1 MRALR
6 WIGIGLGT
14 ILLLFAFL
22 LWLADTSIGHR
33 FIADQIAAQAPKS
46 GLRIRV
52 GRIDGSIYNKAILR
66 NVRVYD
72 PQGLFLDASEVRLDW
87 APAAWLRNR
96 LDIDRLHIPLA
107 TLHKLPKLLPS
118 ETRRPILPGFD
129 IRIADL
135 RIDRLRIEPAL
146 ARERRIG
153 SIRGSADINDGRAV
167 IRLNAQTNGGDRLVL
182 NLDAEPDGN
191 RFDLETRLDAPAGGT
206 FGKIIGTER
215 PVTLAVT
222 GDGDWTNWRGTLAS
236 QVSGNRVAEIVLT
249 NAKGNVALDGR
260 LLLSSITKGRVA
272 ALTGPAVRV
281 RGEGRLENR
290 RLDASLR
297 LTSAALDLA
306 ARGIV
311 DLANNAFDPLDIDVR
326 LLQPKALLSNMTGRN
341 VALKVRLDGAFAR
354 AGFDYLLTAP
364 FAAFDQTGFEN
375 VRASG
380 RGRLSASPLR
390 VPVSLTARRVTG
402 VGDVAGGILAN
413 LSVDGPLLV
422 TTTTITGDDLR
433 FRSDKLSGKITLFV
447 DLATGRYDVGLAGQL
462 NRYLIPGLGIVDV
475 KTDLKV
481 VPGSNGRGTRI
492 AGRGQVWVRRLDN
505 GFLASLTGG
514 LPYIE
519 AALERGTDGVLR
531 FTNARLTAPGLRLTG
546 NGYRRQ
552 DGTFSFTG
560 NGRQAQYGPITRLV
574 LDGNIARPKIDLLLA
589 RPNAAADL
597 RSVRL
602 QLAPDGNGFSWTAMG
617 QSLAGAFE
625 GNGRIDLPAR
635 APALITI
642 TRLTASDIT
651 ASGTLHSL
659 TGGFA
664 GQIMLAGGGV
674 TGTLSL
680 SPANGVQQVVANV
693 RARDMRLEG
702 PPVLSARRASFNG
715 TILLD
720 PRGISIDGMFNGQG
734 LSRGNL
740 SLARVAA
747 NVKLRGG
754 SGEIRAALA
763 GERGRSFDLQT
774 VTQFSPNRIQLVGSG
789 TVDRRPITLTSPAIL
804 TREDGGWRLQ
814 PTVLEF
820 AGGRA
825 RLAGLFGER
834 STEVNANVSQL
845 PLSIADI
852 IAPGLGL
859 GGIANGT
866 LTFRQIAGEIPTGR
880 ADVRVR
886 GLTRSGLVL
895 SSKPVD
901 VGVTAVL
908 TGQNAAVRAVAVS
921 GGQTIGRAQAR
932 ITPGGTGDL
941 GARLINGAMF
951 AQIRYNGAAD
961 TLWRLTGVETF
972 DVSGPVAIGADVTG
986 SAANPVIRGSIR
998 TTNARLES
1006 PITGTVLTAIQASGR
1021 FGGSRLLLDRFTAR
1035 AGPEGAV
1042 SGTGSFDFAAGQNFG
1057 INLKLQADRARLLAR
1072 DDIAATVTGPITVAS
1087 DGRGGGLIS
1096 GDLRMLRGSFKL
1108 GQAEAI
1114 AAVPIL
1120 PVTEINDLTPGP
1132 VRGRAPS
1139 PWRMAIKARAFN
1151 QLAVT
1156 GLGIDSEWSANLDI
1170 GGTVTEPRILGRA
1183 DLVRGGYEFAGKRFD
1198 LERGVIRFQGESPP
1212 DPVLDIVAQGD
1223 ANNVSATIRVT
1234 GTGLRPNIAFSSVPA
1249 LPEDELLARLLFGTS
1264 ITNLSAPEAV
1274 QLAASVASLRGGTG
1288 LNPINALRKVIGL
1301 DRLRILPGDNVTG
1314 QKTSIAAGKY
1324 ITRRLYAE
1332 VVTDGQGYSATRAE
1346 FQITR
1351 WLSILATISTIG
1363 QQSAAVRV
1371 SRDY

>member
-6 WIGIGLGT
+6 WIGIGAGA
-14 ILLLFAFL
+14 LLLL
-22 LWLADTSIGHR
+22 LALVLWIADTSIGHR
-33 FIADQIAAQAPKS
+33 FIVDQIAAQSPKS

-52 GRIDGSIYNKAILR
+52 GRIDGSIYNKAVLR

-87 APAAWLRNR
+87 TPIAWLRNR
-96 LDIDRLHIPLA
+96 LDIDSLHIPLA
-107 TLHKLPKLLPS
+107 TLHKLPRLRPS
-118 ETRRPILPGFD
+118 ETRQPILPGFD
-129 IRIADL
+129 IRIADF
-135 RIDRLRIEPAL
+135 RIDRLRIEPAI

-153 SIRGSADINDGRAV
+153 RIRGSADINDGRAV
-167 IRLNAQTNGGDRLVL
+167 VRLNAETNGRDRLVF

-206 FGKIIGTER
+206 FGKMIGTDR

-222 GDGDWTNWRGTLAS
+222 GDGDWTSWRGTLAS
-236 QVSGNRVAEIVLT
+236 QVSGNRVAEMVLT
-249 NAKGNVALDGR
+249 NARGNFALDGR
-260 LLLSSITKGRVA
+260 LLLATITKGRVA

-281 RGEGRLENR
+281 RGEGRLQDR
-290 RLDASLR
+290 RLDTDLR
-297 LTSAALDLA
+297 LTSAALDLT

-311 DLANNAFDPLDIDVR
+311 DLAKSEFDPLDIDVR
-326 LLQPKALLSNMTGRN
+326 LLQPKALLSNMNGRN
-341 VALKVRLDGAFAR
+341 VALKVRLDGAFER
-354 AGFDYLLTAP
+354 ASFDYLLTAP
-364 FAAFDQTGFEN
+364 FAAFDRTGFEN

-380 RGRLSASPLR
+380 RGRLSAAPVR
-390 VPVSLTARRVTG
+390 VPVALTARRVTG

-422 TTTTITGDDLR
+422 TTTTITGDGLR
-433 FRSDKLSGKITLFV
+433 FRSDKLSGKISLFV
-447 DLATGRYDVGLAGQL
+447 DLATGRYDIGLAGQL
-462 NRYLIPGLGIVDV
+462 SRYLIPGLGIVDV
-475 KTDLKV
+475 KTELKV
-481 VPGSNGRGTRI
+481 VPGPNGRGTRI

-505 GFLASLTGG
+505 SFLAGLAGG

-531 FTNARLTAPGLRLTG
+531 FTNARLTAPAIRLTG
-546 NGYRRQ
+546 NGYRRL
-552 DGTFSFTG
+552 DGTFYFTG
-560 NGRQAQYGPITRLV
+560 SGRQSQYGPITRLV
-574 LDGNIARPKIDLLLA
+574 LDGNIARPKVDLLLA

-597 RSVRL
+597 RNVRL
-602 QLAPDGNGFSWTAMG
+602 QLTPGGSGFSWVANG
-617 QSLAGAFE
+617 QSIAGAFT
-625 GNGRIDLPAR
+625 GNGRIDLPPR

-651 ASGTLHSL
+651 ASGTLRSL
-659 TGGFA
+659 TGGFE
-664 GQIMLAGGGV
+664 GQIALTGGGV
-674 TGTLSL
+674 NGTLAL
-680 SPANGVQQVVANV
+680 SPVNGVQQIVANV
-693 RARDMRLEG
+693 RARDMRLDG
-702 PPVLSARRASFNG
+702 PPVLTARRASFSG

-720 PRGISIDGMFNGQG
+720 PKGLSVDGMFNGQG
-734 LSRGNL
+734 LARGNL

-747 NVKLRGG
+747 NFKLRGG

-774 VTQFSPNRIQLVGSG
+774 VTQFSPDRIQLLGSG
-789 TVDRRPITLTSPAIL
+789 TVDRRPVTLSGPAVL
-804 TREDGGWRLQ
+804 TREAGGWRLQ
-814 PTVLEF
+814 PTTLEF
-820 AGGRA
+820 GGGRA
-825 RLAGLFGER
+825 RLAGLFGENA
-834 STEVNANVSQL
+834 TEVNATVSQL
-845 PLSIADI
+845 PLGIVDVIS
-852 IAPGLGL
+852 PGLGL
-859 GGIANGT
+859 GGNANGT
-866 LTFRQIAGEIPTGR
+866 LTFRQVAGEVPTGR
-880 ADVRVR
+880 ADIRVR

-901 VGVTAVL
+901 MGLTAVL
-908 TGQNAAVRAVAVS
+908 TGQNAAIRAIAIS

-932 ITPGGTGDL
+932 ITPGGDGTL
-941 GARLINGAMF
+941 ANRLMNGPMF

-998 TTNARLES
+998 TSNARLES
-1006 PITGTVLTAIQASGR
+1006 PITGTVLTAVKASGR
-1021 FGGSRLLLDRFTAR
+1021 FGGSRLLLDSFSAR
-1035 AGPEGAV
+1035 AGPDGTI
-1042 SGTGSFDFAAGQNFG
+1042 SGTGSFDFTAGQNFG
-1057 INLKLQADRARLLAR
+1057 INLKLQAERARLLAR
-1072 DDIAATVTGPITVAS
+1072 DDIAATVTGPITVAT

-1096 GDLRMLRGSFKL
+1096 GDLRMIRSSFTL

-1114 AAVPIL
+1114 ASVPIL

-1132 VRGRAPS
+1132 ARGRPPS

-1170 GGTVTEPRILGRA
+1170 GGTVTEPRIVGRA

-1198 LERGVIRFQGESPP
+1198 LERGVIRFQGETPP

-1234 GTGLRPNIAFSSVPA
+1234 GTGLRPVIAFSSVPA
-1249 LPEDELLARLLFGTS
+1249 LPEDELLSRLLFGTS

-1288 LNPINALRKVIGL
+1288 LNPINALRKAIGL